1 MRYVKYI
8 FMFIFC
14 LFIFPLNVHALTS
27 SEYQN
32 RKVCSNYE
40 VAIAKE
46 GKAGDPSST
55 YADTVGCYGTYNEA
69 VNAMN
74 AMAGYDPQK
83 AGQLLEASGLGPQ
96 LFPNMTAEQAQ
107 QIFGTGKPQ
116 PSQGGILDMLRRKAG
131 LIGGDIQANEL

>member
-32 RKVCSNYE
+32 RSVCSNYE

-74 AMAGYDPQK
+74 ANTNKDVIIFERNNGKTKIVNAKYALLTLHLSISQ
-83 AGQLLEASGLGPQ
+83 QLSL
-96 LFPNMTAEQAQ
+96 
-107 QIFGTGKPQ
+107 
-116 PSQGGILDMLRRKAG
+116 
-131 LIGGDIQANEL
+131 

>member
-27 SEYQN
+27 SEYQDRN
-32 RKVCSNYE
+32 VCSNYE

-74 AMAGYDPQK
+74 ANTNKDVI
-83 AGQLLEASGLGPQ
+83 
-96 LFPNMTAEQAQ
+96 
-107 QIFGTGKPQ
+107 IFERNNGKTKIVNAKYALVDLTLKGSKVINYYPDTT
-116 PSQGGILDMLRRKAG
+116 STTSNSYK
-131 LIGGDIQANEL
+131 IGRAHV

>member
-27 SEYQN
+27 SEYRDRN
-32 RKVCSNYE
+32 VCSNYE

-74 AMAGYDPQK
+74 ANTNKDVIIFERNNGKTNIPGTDYGQWFYSMECLNCGHNYMA
-83 AGQLLEASGLGPQ
+83 
-96 LFPNMTAEQAQ
+96 N
-107 QIFGTGKPQ
+107 GTDIWLRKCPKC
-116 PSQGGILDMLRRKAG
+116 QGGK
-131 LIGGDIQANEL
+131 E